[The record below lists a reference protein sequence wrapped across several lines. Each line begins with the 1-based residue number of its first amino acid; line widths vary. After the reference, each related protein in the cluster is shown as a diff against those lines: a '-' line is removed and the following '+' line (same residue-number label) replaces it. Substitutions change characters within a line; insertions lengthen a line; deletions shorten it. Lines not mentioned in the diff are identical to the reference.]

1 MMSVLAQIPLSPSLR
16 TRLIAL
22 LVIEVVLAVVVV
34 ASWLK
39 YRQLK
44 HVSIDEWF
52 AERDRHASA
61 RVRRMM
67 QESHEQWEAERRAAE
82 AAERRAADEAEPQTD
97 DEAERHAP

>member
-1 MMSVLAQIPLSPSLR
+1 MMSVLAQIPLSPSLH

-67 QESHEQWEAERRAAE
+67 QESHEQWEAERGAAE
-82 AAERRAADEAEPQTD
+82 AAERGAADEAEPQAG
-97 DEAERHAP
+97 DEAERPVP